1 MYSSTR
7 IPGSVLVVCSLLLPA
22 RSRAQQPSPA
32 GVSAPTASS
41 KTEARQRF
49 DRGLLLYNQG
59 DLNGALAEFRLA
71 YKLTSHP
78 VVLYN
83 LALVHAGLGQ
93 AAEAVD
99 ALEKLQSPSNANELG
114 AQRNE
119 RARQVY
125 SEQLLRVGTLEIKSN
140 VARAQVQVDSL
151 DVARTPAAPLRV
163 TAGTHIVSL
172 SAAQHEPRRV
182 SVTVAGRAA
191 EVLEIELPPLEEAL
205 AHFTA
210 TTQVP
215 EVEVRANGE
224 LLGRTP
230 FASDL
235 ALRPGVYELE
245 FARAGYVPVRRRVQL
260 DPGSVGRVDANM
272 VPSDAG
278 LAAGGLLKFS
288 ISEPDT
294 IVNVDGQPRLD
305 HARGLRLPVGRHTL
319 RFQRAGF
326 FEIEREVRVRPGE
339 QSLEIALLPTPAH
352 LDEYTQS
359 AKSQRLWSYI
369 ALGGGAVLAGG
380 GTAFLLWNQGQKND
394 AKRDFEAFAG
404 EVEASQTGQCP
415 DDPCERKLGILVDE
429 LDRRRARDV
438 YGWVGASLGVA
449 ALGTGVFLLARSP
462 DPHRYEPKP
471 ESDVFAGLDISV
483 HLTGATVRG
492 SF

>member
-1 MYSSTR
+1 M
-7 IPGSVLVVCSLLLPA
+7 
-22 RSRAQQPSPA
+22 
-32 GVSAPTASS
+32 
-41 KTEARQRF
+41 
-49 DRGLLLYNQG
+49 
-59 DLNGALAEFRLA
+59 
-71 YKLTSHP
+71 LTGHP

-83 LALVHAGLGQ
+83 LALVRAGLGQ
-93 AAEAVD
+93 AAEAVE
-99 ALEKLQSPSNANELG
+99 ALEKLQAPSNAAELG
-114 AQRNE
+114 AQRAE

-125 SEQLLRVGTLEIKSN
+125 AEQLLRVGTLEIKSN
-140 VARAQVQVDSL
+140 VPRAQVQVDSL

-235 ALRPGVYELE
+235 AFRPGVYELE
-245 FARAGYVPVRRRVQL
+245 FARAGYVPVRRSVQL

-278 LAAGGLLKFS
+278 LAAGGLVKFS

-339 QSLEIALLPTPAH
+339 QSLEIALLPTPTH
-352 LDEYTQS
+352 LDEYVRS
-359 AKSQRLWSYI
+359 AKSQRLWSYV
-369 ALGGGAVLAGG
+369 ALGSGAVLAGG
-380 GTAFLLWNQGQKND
+380 SGAFLLWNQGQKNE
-394 AKRDFEAFAG
+394 ASRDFEAFAG
-404 EVEASQTGQCP
+404 EVKASKTGHCA

-438 YGWVGASLGVA
+438 YGWVGASVGVA
-449 ALGTGVFLLARSP
+449 ALGTGIFLLARAP

-471 ESDVFAGLDISV
+471 ESDVFARLDISIQP
-483 HLTGATVRG
+483 TGATLRG
-492 SF
+492 FF